1 MTETVLSFHQVTQR
15 YGRLTALDGI
25 DLAIP
30 AGAIYGFLGPNG
42 AGKTTAIRCAMGL
55 LRPQSGRIRIGGH
68 DLARS
73 RRQALASVG
82 AVIETPAL
90 FPNLTGRENLD
101 VSRRLLGIAPALI
114 DRALELVDMREAAD
128 RRVGQYS
135 LGMKQRMGLARA
147 LLAEPKLLILDEPT
161 NGLDPA
167 GIRDMRAL
175 IRALP
180 ERTGATIFM
189 SSHLLSEIEQLA
201 SHVGLLQKGRVLFD
215 GTLEDLS
222 RQQTPRLILTAGPP
236 EQVAPVLHAA
246 GFADPIREG
255 DRFILT
261 DPVAITPERA
271 AALNA
276 ALHDAGCQVSELRLE
291 RADLETTFMTLTGHG
306 EEAA

>member
-1 MTETVLSFHQVTQR
+1 MTDTVLSLQGVTLR
-15 YGRLTALDGI
+15 YGKLTALDAV

-55 LRPQSGRIRIGGH
+55 LTPQSGRVLIDGH
-68 DLARS
+68 DLQKS
-73 RRQALASVG
+73 RRKALASVG

-101 VSRRLLGIAPALI
+101 ITRRMLDAPPALI
-114 DRALELVDMREAAD
+114 DRALELVDMSDAAD

-147 LLAEPKLLILDEPT
+147 LLAEPRLLILDEPT

-189 SSHLLSEIEQLA
+189 SSHLLSEVEQLA
-201 SHVGLLQKGRVLFD
+201 SHVGLLQQGRVVFD
-215 GTLEDLS
+215 GTLAALS
-222 RQQTPRLILTAGPP
+222 EQQAPRLLVTATPADTAHEVMTAG
-236 EQVAPVLHAA
+236 
-246 GFADPIREG
+246 GFAGVIR
-255 DRFILT
+255 DKDQFTLT
-261 DPVAITPERA
+261 DPEAITAERV

-276 ALHDAGCQVSELRLE
+276 ALHAAGCQVSQLTLD

-306 EEAA
+306 EART

>member
-1 MTETVLSFHQVTQR
+1 MTDTVLSLQGVTLR
-15 YGRLTALDGI
+15 YGKLTALDAI

-55 LRPQSGRIRIGGH
+55 LTPQAGRVLIDGH
-68 DLARS
+68 DLS
-73 RRQALASVG
+73 RNRRKALASVG

-101 VSRRLLGIAPALI
+101 ITRRMLGAAPGLI
-114 DRALELVDMREAAD
+114 DRALELVDMRDAAD

-147 LLAEPKLLILDEPT
+147 LLAEPRLLILDEPT

-189 SSHLLSEIEQLA
+189 SSHMLSEVEQLA
-201 SHVGLLQKGRVLFD
+201 SHVSLLQQGCVIFD
-215 GTLEDLS
+215 GTLDALS
-222 RQQTPRLILTAGPP
+222 HQQAPRLLVTATPA
-236 EQVAPVLHAA
+236 ENAHKVIMET
-246 GFADPIREG
+246 GFSSIIRDK

-261 DPVAITPERA
+261 DPETITAERA

-276 ALHDAGCQVSELRLE
+276 ALHVAGCQVSSLTLD
-291 RADLETTFMTLTGHG
+291 RADLETTFMTLTGHA
-306 EEAA
+306 EAQP